1 MILADVNILICAFR
15 SDSQTHE
22 GYRNWLESVVN
33 GPEAYGVSPQVL
45 CSFIRITTHPRI
57 YNNPSRLEDA
67 LAFARIL
74 QDQPHAV
81 QVTPH
86 DNHWTIF
93 ESLCKESAAS
103 GNLIQDAW
111 FAALAIE
118 SGCEWI
124 TIDRDYA
131 RFKGLRWRPPF

>member
-1 MILADVNILICAFR
+1 MILADVNILIYAFR
-15 SDSQTHE
+15 IDSREHE
-22 GYRNWLESVVN
+22 RYREWLERVIN

-45 CSFIRITTHPRI
+45 CSFIRIATHPRV
-57 YNNPSRLEDA
+57 YARPSRLEDA
-67 LAFARIL
+67 LDFARVV
-74 QDQPHAV
+74 QEQPSAKLV
-81 QVTPH
+81 VPGGE
-86 DNHWTIF
+86 HWRIF
-93 ESLCKESAAS
+93 EILCRETAAA

-124 TIDRDYA
+124 TVDRDYA

>member
-1 MILADVNILICAFR
+1 MILADVNILIYAFR
-15 SDSQTHE
+15 IDSREHE
-22 GYRNWLESVVN
+22 RYREWLERVIN

-45 CSFIRITTHPRI
+45 CSFIRIATHPRV
-57 YNNPSRLEDA
+57 YARPSRLEDA
-67 LAFARIL
+67 LDFARVV
-74 QDQPHAV
+74 QEQPSAKLV
-81 QVTPH
+81 VPGGE
-86 DNHWTIF
+86 HWRIF
-93 ESLCKESAAS
+93 ETLCRETAAA

-124 TIDRDYA
+124 TVDRDYA